1 MAVSRRT
8 VLRTSLAALSLG
20 VSATRGW
27 AAANRTDVI
36 VIGAGF
42 AGLNAAAQLRDQGL
56 RVLVLEAARRPGG
69 RSHTA
74 HHLDSRIELGASQIG
89 PMYARVRDVATRLG
103 VKLSPGAHINAPYCY
118 VLGEQIIGAKAWTAS
133 PHNQSA

>member
-56 RVLVLEAARRPGG
+56 RVLRAVPAAARTPPITSIRA
-69 RSHTA
+69 SSLA
-74 HHLDSRIELGASQIG
+74 HHRS
-89 PMYARVRDVATRLG
+89 ARCMHGCVT
-103 VKLSPGAHINAPYCY
+103 SPRG
-118 VLGEQIIGAKAWTAS
+118 
-133 PHNQSA
+133 SA

>member
-27 AAANRTDVI
+27 AATSRTDVI

-42 AGLNAAAQLRDQGL
+42 AG
-56 RVLVLEAARRPGG
+56 
-69 RSHTA
+69 T
-74 HHLDSRIELGASQIG
+74 
-89 PMYARVRDVATRLG
+89 
-103 VKLSPGAHINAPYCY
+103 
-118 VLGEQIIGAKAWTAS
+118 
-133 PHNQSA
+133 

>member
-74 HHLDSRIELGASQIG
+74 HHLDSRIELGAS
-89 PMYARVRDVATRLG
+89 
-103 VKLSPGAHINAPYCY
+103 
-118 VLGEQIIGAKAWTAS
+118 
-133 PHNQSA
+133 